1 MAKRLSATAASS
13 RRRDRWLTEM
23 ASVGKA
29 NGDAER
35 DLESRYAAR
44 LDAEIARLREQSRNA
59 VEEVKR
65 SFPPPSDEQ
74 IERLLYPELSEFSV
88 QLGGRT
94 FTLRE
99 LPALYEKKFL
109 RLVEQKLPALVAE
122 ILSFDE
128 RLGDPAGN
136 AAGTFAG
143 ILTQAASALE
153 LISEACVLV
162 LDPNGAQGL
171 TREFIQQ
178 HASTARQLCIL
189 KAQLMLNGA
198 RDFLSRLF
206 PAWGGENPRERDTR
220 VSPALSVGS
229 SSSASHPEP
238 SPGVSPSDN

>member
-1 MAKRLSATAASS
+1 
-13 RRRDRWLTEM
+13 M
-23 ASVGKA
+23 ASAAKA
-29 NGDAER
+29 NGTAER
-35 DLESRYAAR
+35 ELESRFAAR
-44 LDAEIARLREQSRNA
+44 LDAEITHLREQSRNA
-59 VEEVKR
+59 VEEFKR

-88 QLGGRT
+88 QVGKQT

-109 RLVEQKLPALVAE
+109 RLVERKLPALVAE
-122 ILSFDE
+122 VLSFDE

-143 ILTQAASALE
+143 ILTQATSALE
-153 LISEACVLV
+153 LISEACALV
-162 LDPNGAQGL
+162 LDPDGAAGI

-178 HASTARQLCIL
+178 HASTARQLRIL

-206 PAWGGENPRERDTR
+206 PALGAENPRASDTR
-220 VSPALSVGS
+220 VLLAPSVGLNS
-229 SSSASHPEP
+229 SESRPEQ
-238 SPGVSPSDN
+238 SPGDSPSGSSL